1 MEKFNE
7 VKLAKELIKFPS
19 ITPVDAGVMKFLEK
33 KLKKLG
39 FKTKIIEFKEKNFK
53 PVKNLYAKIGSK
65 EPNFCYAGHLD
76 VVPPGNLDDWTIN
89 PFKPSIKKGHLIG
102 RGANDMKSS
111 IAAFVSAVSAFVDKS
126 HDFNGSISLLI
137 TGDEEGDAIN
147 GTKKV
152 VDYLK
157 KKKEKINFCLVGEP
171 TNPNKLGEMIKI
183 GRRGSLTGKLII
195 NGIQGHVAYPQRA
208 NNPST
213 TIVKI
218 LSEIKNISFD
228 KGTKDFQ
235 PTNLEVTK
243 ININNSADNVIPK
256 SAEATF
262 NIRFNNKHSSSSIK
276 KRLNKIFKKI
286 CEKNKSKFKIKYRV
300 SGEAFLT
307 KSNETTLMI
316 QNIIRKITK
325 IKPKLST
332 TGGTSDA
339 RFIKKIAPCLE
350 FGLVGKTMHKV
361 DEAVSLK
368 DLKNLKKIY
377 KNILQNYFKWKLD

>member
-1 MEKFNE
+1 MSKINE
-7 VKLAKELIKFPS
+7 LQLAKELIRFPS
-19 ITPVDAGVMKFLEK
+19 ITPADAGIMKFLEK
-33 KLKKLG
+33 NLKKLG
-39 FKTKIIEFKEKNFK
+39 FKTKILEFKEKGFE
-53 PVKNLYAKIGSK
+53 PVKNLYARLGSK
-65 EPNFCYAGHLD
+65 GPNFMFAGHVD
-76 VVPPGNLDDWTIN
+76 IVPPGNIKDWTIN
-89 PFKPSIKKGHLIG
+89 PFRPSIKKGHLIG

-111 IAAFVSAVSAFVDKS
+111 IAAFVSAINTFLSKNKKFD
-126 HDFNGSISLLI
+126 GSISLLI

-152 VDYLK
+152 VKYLK
-157 KKKEKINFCLVGEP
+157 KRKEKINFCLVGEP

-195 NGIQGHVAYPQRA
+195 LGLQGHVAYPHRA

-218 LSEIKNISFD
+218 LKELKDIKFD
-228 KGTKDFQ
+228 RGTKNFQ

-243 ININNSADNVIPK
+243 INVNNTADNVIP
-256 SAEATF
+256 AIAGATF
-262 NIRFNNKHSSSSIK
+262 NIRFNNKHSSKSIK

-286 CEKNKSKFKIKYRV
+286 SKKYKSKFTIDYRV

-307 KSNETTLMI
+307 KPNKTTFMI
-316 QNIIRKITK
+316 QNVIKKITK
-325 IKPKLST
+325 IRPKLST
-332 TGGTSDA
+332 TGGTSDL
-339 RFIKKIAPCLE
+339 RFIKAISPGLE

-368 DLKNLKKIY
+368 DLKNLTKIY
-377 KNILQNYFKWKLD
+377 VNILQNYFK

>member
-1 MEKFNE
+1 MTILNE
-7 VKLAKELIKFPS
+7 VKLARELIKFPS

-53 PVKNLYAKIGSK
+53 PVKNLYARLGKK
-65 EPNFCYAGHLD
+65 NPNFCYAGHLD
-76 VVPPGNLDDWTIN
+76 VVPPGNINDWTIN
-89 PFKPSIKKGHLIG
+89 PFNPSIKNGHLIG

-111 IAAFVSAVSAFVDKS
+111 IAAFVSAVSAFLSKGNN
-126 HDFNGSISLLI
+126 FNGSISLLI
-137 TGDEEGDAIN
+137 TGDEEGDAVN

-157 KKKEKINFCLVGEP
+157 KRKEKINFCLVGEP

-183 GRRGSLTGKLII
+183 GRRGSLTGKLTI
-195 NGIQGHVAYPQRA
+195 NGVQGHVAYPHRA

-213 TIVKI
+213 IIIKI
-218 LSEIKNISFD
+218 LKELKDIKFD

-243 ININNSADNVIPK
+243 INIDNNADNVIPP

-276 KRLNKIFKKI
+276 KKLNKIFKRISK
-286 CEKNKSKFKIKYRV
+286 KNKSNHKIEYRV

-307 KSNETTLMI
+307 KPNDITFMI
-316 QNIIRKITK
+316 QNIIKKVTK

-339 RFIKKIAPCLE
+339 RFIRKISPCLE
-350 FGLVGKTMHKV
+350 FGLVGKTMHKI

-368 DLKNLKKIY
+368 DLKNLTKIY
-377 KNILQNYFKWKLD
+377 QNILQDYFK